1 MMMRWR
7 RRPHKCDV
15 QPSRNR
21 IIIEIM
27 IFVIITSTSKGKNM
41 YTEDRDMEC
50 KEEKCNIINKKTIKD
65 SRSQQIVFWSN

>member
-41 YTEDRDMEC
+41 YAEDREMEC
-50 KEEKCNIINKKTIKD
+50 KE
-65 SRSQQIVFWSN
+65 